1 MGRAYAGI
9 LGPLAVVTVVA
20 RCLVHG
26 GETGAAV
33 VTASGMLFVFSALGY
48 IIGSVAERTVVEALG
63 NQLRRSWA
71 AAERNAPAPGVPS
84 PNADA
89 AA

>member
-20 RCLVHG
+20 RCLVQG
-26 GETGAAV
+26 GETDAAV
-33 VTASGMLFVFSALGY
+33 VTASLLLFVFSALGY

-63 NQLRRSWA
+63 NQLRGTWA
-71 AAERNAPAPGVPS
+71 AAARTAAEPGAAP
-84 PNADA
+84 PNTDA
-89 AA
+89 AT

>member
-9 LGPLAVVTVVA
+9 LGPLAFSTVVA
-20 RCLVHG
+20 RCLVRG
-26 GETGAAV
+26 GDSGTAV
-33 VTASGMLFVFSALGY
+33 WTASLMLFVFSALGY

-63 NQLRRSWA
+63 IHLRRSWI
-71 AAERNAPAPGVPS
+71 AAERAPQPPGAAS
-84 PNADA
+84 ASSEA

>member
-9 LGPLAVVTVVA
+9 LGPLAFVTVVA
-20 RCLVHG
+20 RCLVRG
-26 GETGAAV
+26 GDTVAAV
-33 VTASGMLFVFSALGY
+33 GTASVMLFVFSALGY

-63 NQLRRSWA
+63 NQLRGSWTT
-71 AAERNAPAPGVPS
+71 AERTAQGPDVPS
-84 PNADA
+84 PSSDA

>member
-33 VTASGMLFVFSALGY
+33 GTASLLLFVFSALGY

-63 NQLRRSWA
+63 NQLRWSWS
-71 AAERNAPAPGVPS
+71 AAERTASAPDAASPS
-84 PNADA
+84 SDA